1 MRSIFKGFY
10 DITSEEEKEIFNSDD
25 TFFIFDTNC
34 FFNLYRCEEDSKND
48 FISVVDVIKSR
59 VWFPFQVCLEYQRN
73 RLSTINGSLNEL
85 QQIEKDLKSVLEKIN
100 YLCGDKFNIKS
111 KYQNL
116 HEDLVSLRNEI
127 KEKITQF
134 CEDKIKSRV
143 NDNDYISNP
152 DKIREWIDKISEG
165 RIGEQLPKET
175 IEEINKDGEIRYKNK
190 IGPGWSDNEKS
201 RTHYYN
207 GVYYD
212 GKYGDLYLWKEILKK
227 SLNEENKNFIFITND
242 VKDDWWYKIDGKLEP
257 IGHLEHLKTEILSA
271 GASNFKMYTQSSFLQ
286 AAKLHLDGTEI
297 KEQSIEEFEILNKSD
312 EKPSNYNE
320 TKNISIFDILMDK
333 ENRSIR
339 EQYNSVSKQNLDD
352 FDIMDLYSFCN
363 YESAR
368 EGYEIAIRKLT
379 ETKQK
384 IRELELE
391 YLNLKSLNTKGIYDS
406 ELEEISNEIE
416 RFKYNNIKIK
426 EIINILLSYNKE
438 FYF

>member
-1 MRSIFKGFY
+1 MRSVFKGFY
-10 DITSEEEKEIFNSDD
+10 DISSEEEKEIFNSDD

-48 FISVVDVIKSR
+48 FMSVVDVIKSR
-59 VWFPFQVCLEYQRN
+59 VWLPFQVCLEYQRN

-85 QQIEKDLKSVLEKIN
+85 LQIEKELKSTLDKIN
-100 YLCGDKFNIKS
+100 NLCGDKANIKS

-116 HEDLVSLRNEI
+116 HEDLVSLRDEI

-134 CEDKIKSRV
+134 CDSKIKSRV
-143 NDNDYISNP
+143 NNNDYISNP

-175 IEEINKDGEIRYKNK
+175 IEEINKDGETRYKNK

-227 SLNEENKNFIFITND
+227 SSNEENKNFIFITND
-242 VKDDWWYKIDGKLEP
+242 VKEDWWYRINGKLEP

-297 KEQSIEEFEILNKSD
+297 KKESIEEFETLNKSD
-312 EKPSNYNE
+312 KKQSGYNE
-320 TKNISIFDILMDK
+320 NKSISVLNTVMDK
-333 ENRSIR
+333 EKRSMR
-339 EQYNSVSKQNLDD
+339 EQYDSGYKQDLDD
-352 FDIMDLYSFCN
+352 FDIIDLYSFCN
-363 YESAR
+363 YERAR
-368 EGYEIAIRKLT
+368 EGYFIAIKKLSIINL
-379 ETKQK
+379 K
-384 IRELELE
+384 IKELELE
-391 YLNLKSLNTKGIYDS
+391 HLNLVSMDIKGIYAP
-406 ELEEISNEIE
+406 EREEISDEIE
-416 RFKYNNIKIK
+416 KLKHKKIKIK
-426 EIINILLSYNKE
+426 EIINILLSYNKG
-438 FYF
+438 F